1 MTDARS
7 LALDWL
13 GRRQPPPPF
22 DLERRLVRAVERTQS
37 TGLTA
42 AEVLAD
48 AGLELLASAARAG
61 AERTAAND
69 LLTADALL
77 TYAIEA
83 ATEESVAAL
92 DSILARLQLKRFDE
106 LLAVHER
113 R

>member
-1 MTDARS
+1 MPDARS
-7 LALDWL
+7 VALDWL

-37 TGLTA
+37 TGANT

-83 ATEESVAAL
+83 ATEDGMAAL
-92 DSILARLQLKRFDE
+92 DSILTRLQLHRFDE
-106 LLAVHER
+106 LLAAHER